1 MVQIYNLNYNDRC
14 ICHFIESIW
23 RKKLIVSICKYIIL
37 EIIKLEINTYVDSK
51 KNIQL
56 YVQLFGSNETFK
68 NFNSIFNN
76 NEKISN

>member
-1 MVQIYNLNYNDRC
+1 MLQIYNLNCNDQC

-23 RKKLIVSICKYIIL
+23 RKKSIVSICKYIIL

-56 YVQLFGSNETFK
+56 YVQLFGNNETFK
-68 NFNSIFNN
+68 NFNFIFNN